1 MLMIIALE
9 HLRRQFLPRD
19 TTPKPMRRTAIS
31 SHREDLPPAQIS
43 IGTPAGTRYQLLRTL
58 RAMAGGELMVVEY
71 RNPQLSRQYLEDD
84 DKRAEWFRSLRC
96 TESWTNQSRI
106 FPVLVPG
113 TAYPDV
119 IGRIMIRTGWSAPV
133 DQPHWVP
140 NLRFFYLT
148 EMGFESLRKA
158 QTAWQELTVLERI
171 RLMLIE

>member
-9 HLRRQFLPRD
+9 RLRRQFLPRD
-19 TTPKPMRRTAIS
+19 KTPRPARRAVIS
-31 SHREDLPPAQIS
+31 SHRENLPAARIS
-43 IGTPAGTRYQLLRTL
+43 IEMPAGTRYQLLRAL

-71 RNPQLSRQYLEDD
+71 RIPQLSRQYLEDD

-96 TESWTNQSRI
+96 TESWNNQSRI
-106 FPVLVPG
+106 YPVLVPG

-119 IGRIMIRTGWSAPV
+119 IGRIMIRTGWCAPV

-158 QTAWQELTVLERI
+158 QASWQELTVLERI